1 MFAEVDRSK
10 SQNDRSAFDREQYD
24 ILRRCSEHNNIAEW
38 NDYRAKHPETRINLQ
53 NVDLRRARLEGAQLS
68 GSDLKGARFEG
79 ADLLAA
85 DFRKADLRK
94 ANLEKANLWGATLSQ
109 ANLEGAR
116 LASANLENADL
127 SGANVE
133 RTDFRGANLEEAII
147 PEIAEQSVHGSKQEA
162 EEVEIVINTVDDI
175 TFEEFISL
183 MKCLEKLSLIVGGS
197 TPHLN
202 EIQISHHIEENIAW
216 VGTDMDNMI
225 SINIPK
231 SVADNLHGILIR
243 GMTAGSA
250 RQEAAEAGAVAV
262 KTGSAARRGIREVLA
277 DAEFSE
283 DERKAVYA
291 NLALPQMQEDN
302 LMADIGVVA
311 NLVADQ
317 RVHFGV

>member
-1 MFAEVDRSK
+1 MSTEQDLSK
-10 SQNDRSAFDREQYD
+10 SLDDCSTFDREQYD
-24 ILRRCSEHNNIAEW
+24 ILKRCSEHNNIAEW
-38 NDYRAKHPETRINLQ
+38 NDYRAKHPEARINLQ

-68 GSDLKGARFEG
+68 ASDLKGARFEG

-109 ANLEGAR
+109 ANLEGAC

-127 SGANVE
+127 TGANVE
-133 RTDFRGANLEEAII
+133 RADFRGANIEEAII
-147 PEIAEQSVHGSKQEA
+147 PDIAEENLYTPK
-162 EEVEIVINTVDDI
+162 EEVEVVINIVDDI

-197 TPHLN
+197 VPHLN

-231 SVADNLHGILIR
+231 GVADNLHGILIR
-243 GMTAGSA
+243 GITAGSA
-250 RQEAAEAGAVAV
+250 RQEAAKAGAVAV
-262 KTGSAARRGIREVLA
+262 KKDSGARRGIREVLA

-283 DERKAVYA
+283 DERKAVLA
-291 NLALPQMQEDN
+291 NLALPGMEEDK
-302 LMADIGVVA
+302 LMEDIGVVA
-311 NLVADQ
+311 NLVANQ
-317 RVHFGV
+317 RVNFS